1 MVFEFGSGSGNTE
14 RGPLIVP
21 RRAADVSVRAASL
34 PSIAGLPPIENRVGD
49 IRREIAEADKTS
61 EIGRAHAFAIG
72 LNQSRARSADRARQA
87 ADVSARGASLPAN
100 RAAAAHRGSPGSYSA
115 RDS

>member
-1 MVFEFGSGSGNTE
+1 MVFEFGSGSGKTE

-34 PSIAGLPPIENRVGD
+34 PSDRGAAPIENRVGD

-61 EIGRAHAFAIG
+61 EIGRAHTVALG
-72 LNQSRARSADRARQA
+72 KRSKGNVVRRVGYVNECVKSQS
-87 ADVSARGASLPAN
+87 
-100 RAAAAHRGSPGSYSA
+100 
-115 RDS
+115 